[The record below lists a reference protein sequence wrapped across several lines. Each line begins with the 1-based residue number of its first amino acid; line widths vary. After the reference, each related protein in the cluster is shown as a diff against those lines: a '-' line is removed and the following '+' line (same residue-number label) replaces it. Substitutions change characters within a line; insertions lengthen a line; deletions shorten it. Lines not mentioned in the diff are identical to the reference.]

1 MHRAFVILASL
12 MPVVGCQVAPE
23 MRRAI
28 PPLPSEGGS
37 LSYRDV
43 VQRARMQ
50 ATMATEAFYVDQ
62 WGEVESAAQG
72 LEETARYLTRTKE
85 IPPSQQAVLALRSEN
100 LAKEAQ
106 ALRLAVQSR
115 DERRTTEVMQRIN
128 LLVRELRPE

>member
-1 MHRAFVILASL
+1 MRCAVVLASVVCSL
-12 MPVVGCQVAPE
+12 VGCQLAPE
-23 MRRAI
+23 TRRSV
-28 PPLPSEGGS
+28 PPLPAEGGL

-62 WGEVESAAQG
+62 WSEVEVAAQG
-72 LEETARYLTRTKE
+72 LEETAKYLLRARE
-85 IPPSQQAVLALRSEN
+85 IPATHQPMLATRSEN